1 MGYFK
6 KHLLL
11 VFLLLSI
18 AMTHLHAQGPARNL
32 TYFFDEAVKR
42 SPLMKD
48 YVNQQQANRID
59 SMRVKAGYLPQVT
72 VSSAGMYAP
81 VVKGYGYD
89 DVITNGQALEA
100 LINVNYNLVSKKNIN
115 NQLKM
120 IRLQSD
126 SINVASRLSVLDLK
140 RTIGDQYI
148 TVFASQQQSAFNK
161 EVFQLLS
168 KEEKVLRKMT
178 QANVYKQVDYLTFLV
193 TFKQQELLWK
203 EAELQWKNDYSTL
216 NYLTGI
222 VDTTAY
228 PIPDPD
234 LQLPSANT
242 DKNIVDLDQHIF
254 YRKLGLDSAKI
265 VNKRKAVDF
274 LYKPKIGVYA
284 NSGFNSSL
292 IFQPYRNFG
301 ASAGF
306 TVSVPIYDGHQKK
319 MMYDRLA
326 IEQRT
331 NVAYKDFFSIQHTQQ
346 INLLKQQINDQNSL
360 YQKINEQ
367 IKFTKSLIEV
377 DSRLLQTGD
386 ITVADFVIAIN
397 NYLSAQ
403 QLYRQTNINRLKL
416 INQLNYWNR

>member
-1 MGYFK
+1 MAYFK

-11 VFLLLSI
+11 ILLLGT
-18 AMTHLHAQGPARNL
+18 AMTRLHAQEPVRNL
-32 TYFFDEAVKR
+32 NYFFEEAVKR

-48 YVNQQQANRID
+48 YMNQQQANRID
-59 SMRVKAGYLPQVT
+59 SMRIKAGYLPQVT
-72 VSSAGMYAP
+72 ASSAGMYAP
-81 VVKGYGYD
+81 VIKGYGYD

-100 LINVNYNLVSKKNIN
+100 LINVNYNLVSKKNID
-115 NQLKM
+115 NQLQM

-126 SINVASRLSVLDLK
+126 SIHVASRLSVLDLK

-148 TVFASQQQSAFNK
+148 TAFASQQQAAFNK
-161 EVFQLLS
+161 EVYQLLRE
-168 KEEKVLRKMT
+168 EEKVLKKMT

-193 TFKQQELLWK
+193 TFKQQQLQWK
-203 EAELQWKNDYSTL
+203 QAELQLKNDYSTL

-222 VDTTAY
+222 ADTTAY
-228 PIPDPD
+228 PLADPD
-234 LQLPSANT
+234 LQLPAA
-242 DKNIVDLDQHIF
+242 DLDRNIF

-265 VNKRKAVDF
+265 INKREAINF

-306 TVSVPIYDGHQKK
+306 TISVPIYDGHQKK
-319 MMYDRLA
+319 MMYDRLS

-331 NVAYKDFFSIQHTQQ
+331 NVAYKDFFSIQHAQQ
-346 INLLKQQINDQNSL
+346 INLLKQQINDQNSM

-367 IKFTKSLIEV
+367 IKFTKSLIDV

-403 QLYRQTNINRLKL
+403 NLYRQTNINRLKL
-416 INQLNYWNR
+416 INQLNYWDR

>member
-1 MGYFK
+1 MESMNGQK
-6 KHLLL
+6 KYLLL
-11 VFLLLSI
+11 LCILCTAITRLQ
-18 AMTHLHAQGPARNL
+18 AQEPVRNIN
-32 TYFFDEAVKR
+32 YFFDEAVKR

-48 YVNQQQANRID
+48 FVNQQQAGRID

-72 VSSAGMYAP
+72 ASSAGMYAP

-89 DVITNGQALEA
+89 EVITNGQALEA
-100 LINVNYNLVSKKNIN
+100 LINVNYNLISKKNIN
-115 NQLKM
+115 NQLQM

-126 SINVASRLSVLDLK
+126 SIQVASRISMLDLK

-148 TVFASQQQSAFNK
+148 TAFASQQQAAFNK
-161 EVFQLLS
+161 EVYQLLG
-168 KEEKVLRKMT
+168 KEEKVLKKLT

-193 TFKQQELLWK
+193 TFKQQQ
-203 EAELQWKNDYSTL
+203 LQWKQAELLLKSDYSTL

-222 VDTTAY
+222 VDTTTY
-228 PIPDPD
+228 PLAEPD
-234 LQLPSANT
+234 LKEPAT
-242 DKNIVDLDQHIF
+242 GPDQHIF
-254 YRKLGLDSAKI
+254 FRKLGLDSARLT
-265 VNKRKAVDF
+265 NKREAIDF

-306 TVSVPIYDGHQKK
+306 TLSVPIYDGHQKK
-319 MMYDRLA
+319 MLYDRVA

-331 NVAYKDFFSIQHTQQ
+331 NLAYKEFFQSQHTQQ

-360 YQKINEQ
+360 FQKINEQ

-386 ITVADFVIAIN
+386 IMVAEFVLAIN

-403 QLYRQTNINRLKL
+403 NLYRQTQINRLKL